1 MDSTWRGLY
10 AERHDGV
17 DDIVVVLAQGLDGLL
32 ARHISLSHD
41 ELNVLGLEASLID
54 LLAIILFLL
63 LLGLGLGGLALA
75 VVVVVVV
82 TGVLAS
88 GGLSSSQL
96 LSSGGLSLGVQ
107 VLDLGLTEDAVDM
120 CKLNDRPSSKETV
133 RHIHPGVAGGRAVDI
148 GLVDDEEDLQ
158 TTY

>member
-1 MDSTWRGLY
+1 M
-10 AERHDGV
+10 
-17 DDIVVVLAQGLDGLL
+17 
-32 ARHISLSHD
+32 
-41 ELNVLGLEASLID
+41 
-54 LLAIILFLL
+54 
-63 LLGLGLGGLALA
+63 
-75 VVVVVVV
+75 VVVVVV

>member
-41 ELNVLGLEASLID
+41 ELDVLGLEASLID
-54 LLAIILFLL
+54 LLTIILFLL

-88 GGLSSSQL
+88 GGLSGSQL
-96 LSSGGLSLGVQ
+96 LGSGGLSLGVQ
-107 VLDLGLTEDAVDM
+107 VLDLGLTEDAVEM
-120 CKLNDRPSSKETV
+120 CKLNDRRSSKESV

-148 GLVDDEEDLQ
+148 GLVDDEENLQ
-158 TTY
+158 RTD